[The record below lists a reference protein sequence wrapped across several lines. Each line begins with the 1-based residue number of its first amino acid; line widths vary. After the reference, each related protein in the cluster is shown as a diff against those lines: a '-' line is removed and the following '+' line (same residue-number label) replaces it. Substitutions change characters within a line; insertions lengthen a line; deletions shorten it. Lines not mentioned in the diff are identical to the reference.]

1 MGDHTSVLRF
11 YESWRAFKS
20 WREFSAGEDEFD
32 LEEAECREEKRWMDR
47 QNKKITKQKKKDEHA
62 RIMNLI
68 NLAEKYDPRM
78 IAWKE
83 AQEQERIRKKE
94 ERKAFKLK
102 RREDKDRA
110 AREERERIAAEEKAK
125 AEEAENRKKNQVAQ
139 NKQIRKKRPQLRK
152 ICRLQR
158 EKHREDPKQNPFNPQ
173 DDHVELLCKMMD
185 LDQFLSLIKALGGPE
200 GPHAFRDMLLVFKMI
215 KEDDPYF
222 DPIPVAKAEGVK
234 EEVKVEEPEKQK
246 EEPEK
251 QKEEPEKQKEE
262 PEKESE
268 PESESEPDKEPEEN
282 KSWTTEEIT
291 LLTKG
296 LTKYPVGTR
305 RRYEL
310 VSELIGTRTVKEVIA
325 QTKIGASET
334 AKEQTITKKNAFER
348 FKETKK
354 EAKVTKE
361 VAPTVVVP
369 DTPISPADWSPEDQK
384 LLEVAM
390 KKFGAKEGD
399 RWNKIAGEIPGM
411 TKKDCVQRYKYL
423 VGFFKR
429 QKQAK

>member
-1 MGDHTSVLRF
+1 MG
-11 YESWRAFKS
+11 
-20 WREFSAGEDEFD
+20 
-32 LEEAECREEKRWMDR
+32 
-47 QNKKITKQKKKDEHA
+47 
-62 RIMNLI
+62 
-68 NLAEKYDPRM
+68 
-78 IAWKE
+78 
-83 AQEQERIRKKE
+83 
-94 ERKAFKLK
+94 
-102 RREDKDRA
+102 
-110 AREERERIAAEEKAK
+110 
-125 AEEAENRKKNQVAQ
+125 
-139 NKQIRKKRPQLRK
+139 
-152 ICRLQR
+152 
-158 EKHREDPKQNPFNPQ
+158 
-173 DDHVELLCKMMD
+173 MD

-222 DPIPVAKAEGVK
+222 DPIPVAKAEEVK
-234 EEVKVEEPEKQK
+234 EEAKVEEPEK
-246 EEPEK
+246 EN
-251 QKEEPEKQKEE
+251 
-262 PEKESE
+262 E

-423 VGFFKR
+423 VEFFKR